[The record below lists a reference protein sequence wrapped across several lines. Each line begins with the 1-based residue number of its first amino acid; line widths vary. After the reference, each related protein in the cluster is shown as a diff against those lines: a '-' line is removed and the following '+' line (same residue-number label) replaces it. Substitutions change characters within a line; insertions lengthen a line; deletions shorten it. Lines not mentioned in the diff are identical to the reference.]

1 MILTERFDNGSRAY
15 VCVLGPVK
23 KKKSVFQQENCLK
36 RKCGEPSPNKSE
48 EKCICRART
57 MSNALKTPD
66 FISENKSFSSYE
78 RDLRR
83 WSRLTTLDKKKQ
95 AEWIV
100 LHLEGRT
107 SGIKEKIET

>member
-1 MILTERFDNGSRAY
+1 MES
-15 VCVLGPVK
+15 
-23 KKKSVFQQENCLK
+23 CLQ
-36 RKCGEPSPNKSE
+36 NKSE
-48 EKCICRART
+48 EKCICGART

-100 LHLEGRT
+100 LHLEGHP